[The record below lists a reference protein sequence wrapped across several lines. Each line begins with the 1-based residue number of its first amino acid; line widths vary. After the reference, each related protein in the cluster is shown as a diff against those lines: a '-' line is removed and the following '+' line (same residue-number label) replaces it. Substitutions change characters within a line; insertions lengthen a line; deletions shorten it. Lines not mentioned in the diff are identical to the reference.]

1 MPDETL
7 SVTDNR
13 SGRRYEIPI
22 RDGAIAA
29 TELQKIATD
38 GAGTG
43 VMSYDPAFLNTASCR
58 SAITYIDGERGIL
71 RYRGYPI
78 EELAERS
85 SFLEVAYLLIHG
97 ELPDPEQRREW
108 VEAITHHT
116 LLHENIKKLIDGF
129 HHDAHP
135 MGVLVG
141 TVGALSTF
149 YPDAKDIF
157 KAESRRLQIL
167 RLIAKMPTLAAFAAR
182 HRSEERRVG
191 KECRSRW
198 SPYH

>member
-13 SGRRYEIPI
+13 SGRRYEIPM
-22 RDGAIAA
+22 RDGAAA
-29 TELQKIATD
+29 ASEPQKIATD

-43 VMSYDPAFLNTASCR
+43 GMSYDPAFLNTASCR

-85 SFLEVAYLLIHG
+85 TFLEVAYLLIHG
-97 ELPDPEQRREW
+97 ELPDSEQRRDW
-108 VEAITHHT
+108 VDAITHHT
-116 LLHENIKKLIDGF
+116 LLHENIKQLIDGF

-135 MGVLVG
+135 K
-141 TVGALSTF
+141 GAPLGQF
-149 YPDAKDIF
+149 
-157 KAESRRLQIL
+157 
-167 RLIAKMPTLAAFAAR
+167 
-182 HRSEERRVG
+182 
-191 KECRSRW
+191 
-198 SPYH
+198 